1 MGRDGRQARPAAV
14 AVVREEV
21 GDEVGLAAAVAM
33 DGVTP

>member
-14 AVVREEV
+14 AVVR
-21 GDEVGLAAAVAM
+21 DEVGLAAAVAI